1 MAFIEMFF
9 YCLNEV
15 ILVEELG
22 ITDIGGSI
30 LIHTFGA
37 YFGLAFT
44 RVMTDKNQIE
54 KVSFIILNPFCKKW
68 TKGSRTH
75 GQQ

>member
-1 MAFIEMFF
+1 MGGNLGKITLNQLAAMAFFELFI
-9 YCLNEV
+9 YSLNEV
-15 ILVEELG
+15 ILVDELK

-44 RVMTDKNQIE
+44 RVMTNKAQFE
-54 KVSFIILNPFCKKW
+54 KVYFVFNN
-68 TKGSRTH
+68 
-75 GQQ
+75 

>member
-1 MAFIEMFF
+1 MAFLEMIV

-15 ILVEELG
+15 VLVEELKV
-22 ITDIGGSI
+22 TDIGGSM

-44 RVMTDKNQIE
+44 RVMTNKE
-54 KVSFIILNPFCKKW
+54 
-68 TKGSRTH
+68 
-75 GQQ
+75 